1 MSNDLTLSAPPTV
14 HATMGIR
21 RRASEVFDAF
31 VDPTTTKRFWIVE
44 STGPLVPETTV
55 TWTMNA
61 SGAEAIVTVRE
72 FEPGA
77 RLVFDWGDTDAM
89 SRVEIQFQSTRDGHC
104 LVDVTETGVEG
115 SGDELAA
122 HAADSTGGFTMVL
135 CSLKALL
142 EHDIELDA
150 VVDRLLQ

>member
-1 MSNDLTLSAPPTV
+1 MSKDLHLSAPPPV

-21 RRASEVFDAF
+21 RPADEVFDALA
-31 VDPTTTKRFWIVE
+31 DPSTTKRFWIVD
-44 STGPLVPETTV
+44 STGPLGQGMTV

-61 SGAEAIVTVRE
+61 AGAEAIVAVRE
-72 FEPGA
+72 FEPGT
-77 RLVFDWGDTDAM
+77 RLAFDWGDGDAM
-89 SRVEIQFQSTRDGHC
+89 SRVHFQFHDTKDGHC
-104 LVDVTETGVEG
+104 LVDVTETGFEG
-115 SGDELAA
+115 TGDELAA

-150 VVDRLLQ
+150 VTDRLLQ